1 MASEELKEVRAVY
14 ISTKKY
20 LEESNK
26 LRKIAESE
34 LKLTTEENNLIKEEK
49 AKLEEKV
56 SFLQE
61 KQFKE

>member
-1 MASEELKEVRAVY
+1 LASEELKEVRAVY

>member
-1 MASEELKEVRAVY
+1 MASEELKEVRALY